1 MRAMLARIA
10 DMRAAR
16 LRDRVV
22 AALADAGVAAVIEG
36 EAVRA
41 SGRGLRARWA
51 RDLALREAGRGR

>member
-22 AALADAGVAAVIEG
+22 AALADAGVEARIEG

-41 SGRGLRARWA
+41 SGRGLLARWA